1 MDITHKTLSD
11 FGLSKNEIIVYLE
24 SIKHDQ
30 ISPFK
35 LARLT
40 QIPRTTVYD
49 VMMSLALKGLITIKT
64 SHGLEKQQTWII
76 PKNPSTLRDM
86 IFHRRQDLL
95 QLEVDLTDILSDL
108 QKDYL
113 KHENNAGMRFYP
125 GIEGVKRVYT
135 FIHQIPS
142 QVQIYMW
149 DQLMPVDTLGK
160 EYINKEVSQGL
171 KIKKRVKRVKTII
184 PLNDWTR
191 HVLSYQ
197 YGRNNN
203 YIDYHEFRYIE
214 KPFFNLNQ
222 DIYVFSDRIALMCA
236 KKDEV
241 WGMIIKSK
249 LLYTTFTSLFQVM
262 WEIAKPVDAEFME
275 QIGENEFLIQEKKK
289 VPRY

>member
-64 SHGLEKQQTWII
+64 SQGLEKQQTWII

-95 QLEVDLTDILSDL
+95 ELEVDLTDILSDL

-160 EYINKEVSQGL
+160 NYINKEVSQGL
-171 KIKKRVKRVKTII
+171 KIKKREKRVKTII

-197 YGRNNN
+197 YGRNKN
-203 YIDYHEFRYIE
+203 YIDYHQFRYIE
-214 KPFFNLNQ
+214 KSFFNLNQ

-241 WGMIIKSK
+241 WGMIIQSK
-249 LLYTTFTSLFQVM
+249 LLYITFTSLFQVM
-262 WEIAKPVDAEFME
+262 WEIAKPVDLEFMK
-275 QIGENEFLIQEKKK
+275 QIGENEFLIQERAKNKII
-289 VPRY
+289 